1 MSKHF
6 ILEPL
11 NCWWT
16 WHRSLLVYLFSN
28 TKFKAQFVLSKL
40 PLSRSPLQFPS
51 YFVEICLII
60 AESTIHESFQNSRN
74 FFTTTHNLNDSY
86 LNRMRREQKK
96 LRKQKTHIQQETC
109 LGALRRIQFEWITKS
124 YIRFYVCGVDCTF
137 GLMHFWCEYE

>member
-96 LRKQKTHIQQETC
+96 WENKKLTFNKKHVWAHLDASNLNELRN
-109 LGALRRIQFEWITKS
+109 RIFVFMFVE
-124 YIRFYVCGVDCTF
+124 
-137 GLMHFWCEYE
+137 